1 MCSEAVAAAANAQVL
16 TFKRQDDGSVTVEQ
30 WAPRILIT
38 PFLLAY
44 SPLIETTITIRASG
58 QVRRYRVVDVTT
70 SGCLV
75 AEDMGGED
83 ALDG

>member
-1 MCSEAVAAAANAQVL
+1 MCKAPEKAETLLVFCNP
-16 TFKRQDDGSVTVEQ
+16 TDGALTVER
-30 WAPRILIT
+30 WVPRLLIQ